1 MTRSVRRI
9 PKPWSLDELGQ
20 VEITPQECLFG
31 MLGTKLAAPKR
42 VAPPEALPAVALPR
56 VVTAAGNAMTPFSSD
71 EAASLCFSTPVA
83 SASTP
88 SSVPVALHAPGIGD
102 TMMIAD
108 VLPQAGQAVPA
119 HHLWLQ
125 WQVLLHQ
132 LLQED
137 MKDQMAQ
144 VMKLLPK
151 RQRIFCIINGSEFA
165 HEDDHQRKFS

>member
-56 VVTAAGNAMTPFSSD
+56 VVTAAGNTMTPFSSD

-119 HHLWLQ
+119 TMKPPPPMASVAGPAAPVAARGHERSDGASDEATSQTSENFLYHQ
-125 WQVLLHQ
+125 W
-132 LLQED
+132 
-137 MKDQMAQ
+137 
-144 VMKLLPK
+144 
-151 RQRIFCIINGSEFA
+151 
-165 HEDDHQRKFS
+165 